1 MKKYIPD
8 PHFLLISFFV
18 LVIIS
23 HGSSVKAQN
32 EKEIKQTII
41 INNGDTII
49 NGKKLSEANKEERA
63 RLRKEFKD
71 MDKSLRES
79 GNEERVIIRK
89 RKGKGDGKE
98 PLELHWDDGKVR
110 NHNFDDKWPGGV
122 HIFKFNEDSLF
133 LSMRDDSLMN
143 GFRFKF
149 DGLDSNLR
157 KRIITMHRDLQFDRP
172 GMHERSLT
180 RPFMERNE
188 FPGFRRNNSSSFNYS
203 YTDKDGI
210 SNRMNISISETEDDQ
225 FKKITGT
232 KTIADQLD
240 VIDFTIFPNFSSAK
254 LGLAFNLANRG
265 TTKVR
270 ILDSDL
276 KVVFSDETANFSGN
290 YVKQIPLLKNGL
302 YYLSV
307 SQNGKWFIR
316 ELIKE

>member
-1 MKKYIPD
+1 MKKYIAD
-8 PHFLLISFFV
+8 PHFLLVSFFV
-18 LVIIS
+18 LIIIS
-23 HGSSVKAQN
+23 HSSSVKAQN

-49 NGKKLSEANKEERA
+49 NGKKLSEANKEERR

-98 PLELHWDDGKVR
+98 PLVLHWDDGKVR

-122 HIFKFNEDSLF
+122 HIFKFNGDSL
-133 LSMRDDSLMN
+133 LRGMLADTLMN
-143 GFRFKF
+143 GFRIKI

-172 GMHERSLT
+172 GMRERL
-180 RPFMERNE
+180 PFVERNK

-210 SNRMNISISETEDDQ
+210 SSHMNISISEAKKDQ
-225 FKKITGT
+225 LKNITGT
-232 KTIADQLD
+232 EAIGNLLD
-240 VIDFTIFPNFSSAK
+240 VSDFTIFPNFSSAK
-254 LGLAFNLANRG
+254 LGLSFNLASRG
-265 TTKVR
+265 TMKIK

-276 KVVFSDETANFSGN
+276 KVVFNDEAANFSGN

>member
-18 LVIIS
+18 LIIIS

-49 NGKKLSEANKEERA
+49 NGKKLSDANKEEQA
-63 RLRKEFKD
+63 RLRKDLKEMEKR
-71 MDKSLRES
+71 MNTSR
-79 GNEERVIIRK
+79 NEERVIIRK
-89 RKGKGDGKE
+89 RSGKDDGKE
-98 PLELHWDDGKVR
+98 PLVLHWDDGKVR
-110 NHNFDDKWPGGV
+110 NHNFDDKWPGGA
-122 HIFKFNEDSLF
+122 HIFKFNGDSLF

-172 GMHERSLT
+172 GMRERSLT
-180 RPFMERNE
+180 LPFMERNE
-188 FPGFRRNNSSSFNYS
+188 FPGFTRNNSSIFNYS

-210 SNRMNISISETEDDQ
+210 SNRMNISISEAKKDQ
-225 FKKITGT
+225 LKKITGT
-232 KTIADQLD
+232 ESIEKPLE
-240 VIDFTIFPNFSSAK
+240 VSDFTIFPNFSSAR
-254 LGLAFNLANRG
+254 LGLSFNLTSRG
-265 TTKVR
+265 TMKIK

-276 KVVFSDETANFSGN
+276 KVVFSDEAANFSGN

-307 SQNGKWFIR
+307 NQNSKWFIR